1 MHRELPIKNTK
12 ITKVSRA
19 VLEIPDPDPEL
30 KSSHIP
36 NITAV
41 VVDSVLGSI
50 PIP

>member
-19 VLEIPDPDPEL
+19 VLEIPDPEL

>member
-1 MHRELPIKNTK
+1 MHRELPIKNTE

-19 VLEIPDPDPEL
+19 VLEIPDPEL